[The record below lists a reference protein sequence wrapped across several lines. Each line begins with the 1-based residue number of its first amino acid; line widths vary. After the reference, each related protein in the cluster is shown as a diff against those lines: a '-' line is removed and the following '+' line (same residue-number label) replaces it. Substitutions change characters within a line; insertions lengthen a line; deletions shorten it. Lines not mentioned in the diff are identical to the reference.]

1 MKEFT
6 EEGENPS
13 RTFFGTGYLTAATTS
28 AQDPLSEF
36 NFKFRS
42 SSSNGIL
49 LIAFH
54 AKDPSLFQGVELSDG
69 FLALSYNLG
78 CGNKKVLSTGVY
90 DTGKE
95 FSISKTQRV
104 IKREELMFKLEVK
117 NSSTIIETLEST
129 ERCIKGRRHEFPANV
144 VYWGGIDNRTLTP
157 KNV

>member
-6 EEGENPS
+6 EEENPS
-13 RTFFGTGYLTAATTS
+13 RTFFGTGYLTASTS
-28 AQDPLSEF
+28 GAQDPLSEF
-36 NFKFRS
+36 SFKFSS

-54 AKDPSLFQGVELSDG
+54 ASDPSLFQAVELSDG

-78 CGNKKVLSTGVY
+78 CGNEKVLSTRVY

-95 FSISKTQRV
+95 VSISKTQTV
-104 IKREELMFKLEVK
+104 GREKLTFNLEVK
-117 NSSTIIETLEST
+117 TLNMIETLEST
-129 ERCIKGRRHEFPANV
+129 TERCFKRGRHRFPANF
-144 VYWGGIDNRTLTP
+144 VYWGGIDNRTLIP

>member
-6 EEGENPS
+6 EEENPS
-13 RTFFGTGYLTAATTS
+13 RTFFGTGYLTASTSS

-36 NFKFRS
+36 SFKFSS

-54 AKDPSLFQGVELSDG
+54 ASDPSLFQAVELSDG

-78 CGNKKVLSTGVY
+78 CGNEKVLSTRVY

-95 FSISKTQRV
+95 VSISKTQTV
-104 IKREELMFKLEVK
+104 GREKLTFNLEVK
-117 NSSTIIETLEST
+117 TLNMIETLEST
-129 ERCIKGRRHEFPANV
+129 TERCFKRGRDSRFPAKF
-144 VYWGGIDNRTLTP
+144 VYWGGIDNRTLIP

>member
-6 EEGENPS
+6 EEENPS
-13 RTFFGTGYLTAATTS
+13 RTFFGTGYLTASTS
-28 AQDPLSEF
+28 GAQDPLSDF
-36 NFKFRS
+36 SFKFRS

-54 AKDPSLFQGVELSDG
+54 ASDPSLFQAVELSDG

-95 FSISKTQRV
+95 VSISKTQRQ
-104 IKREELMFKLEVK
+104 ITRGELMFKLEVK
-117 NSSTIIETLEST
+117 ILNTIIETLEST
-129 ERCIKGRRHEFPANV
+129 ERCIKRGRHKFPADF
-144 VYWGGIDNRTLTP
+144 VY
-157 KNV
+157 